1 MEITAFFTNNGVPLV
16 APGTAPT
23 IRIRRIDTQA
33 LVVTDDSMTE
43 IGDGNYSYDF
53 TPDVTLD
60 YTTRADGDPAAAGQ
74 VKKQERYVAGSFSGT
89 IDQEIGLIEDIHGQ
103 VRRCIYIDTSAAL
116 NGNGYQQT
124 PYDNFT
130 DAVDD
135 AEANGITCLVLLEDA
150 TVDRQLRNFE
160 FEGIGNPTLDVNGE
174 DINRSQFK
182 NLRLDG
188 AMVAANGITAFNCE
202 LLGGSSGYNG
212 RFFTCGLDGAI
223 TFANSADVIM
233 IDCWSSIGGLT
244 RPSVTLGTGGSDISI
259 RSYRGGLD
267 FGGAT
272 NVADA
277 VTVSLAQGKLTLLAS
292 NTAGDIS
299 VRGVAQFTD
308 NSAGSTVDDSGLL
321 QPIRVSDVWQNE
333 GLDPDNPKTITEI
346 TEGADYDED
355 VDAIHKDVTRVGAV
369 TTLDRT

>member
-1 MEITAFFTNNGVPLV
+1 MEITAFFTNNNVPLV
-16 APGTAPT
+16 APGTLPT

-53 TPDVTLD
+53 TPDSTLE
-60 YTTRADGDPAAAGQ
+60 YTVRADGDPLANGQ
-74 VKKQERYVAGSFSGT
+74 VKRGERYVAGSFN
-89 IDQEIGLIEDIHGQ
+89 DHLDDIHGQ
-103 VRRCIYIDTSAAL
+103 IRRCIYIDTGAVS

-135 AEANGITCLVLLEDA
+135 AEANGITCLVLLADA

-182 NLRLDG
+182 NIRLDG

-202 LLGGSSGYNG
+202 LVGGSSGYNG

-244 RPSVTLGTGGSDISI
+244 RPSITLGTGGSDVSV

-267 FGGAT
+267 FGGAA
-272 NVADA
+272 NAGDA
-277 VTVSLAQGKLTLLAS
+277 VTLSFAQGKLTLLAS

-299 VRGVAQFTD
+299 VRGLAQFTD
-308 NSAGSTVDDSGLL
+308 NSAGSTVDDSALL

-333 GLDPDNPKTITEI
+333 GLDPDNIKTITEI